1 MKGKV
6 FLDSNV
12 ILYAY
17 QESEEKQKIARF
29 LMSQENSI
37 ISNQVI
43 AEVSYNLIK
52 KPFYTSEEIRT
63 VTNEFYNSFQI
74 MNNSQTTFLKAINIR
89 EQFSF
94 SFWDSLILA
103 SAIESGSE
111 VLYSEDMQDNFSI
124 EGVKISNPF
133 KAKIVSP

>member
-1 MKGKV
+1 
-6 FLDSNV
+6 
-12 ILYAY
+12 
-17 QESEEKQKIARF
+17 
-29 LMSQENSI
+29 
-37 ISNQVI
+37 
-43 AEVSYNLIK
+43 
-52 KPFYTSEEIRT
+52 
-63 VTNEFYNSFQI
+63 
-74 MNNSQTTFLKAINIR
+74 MNNNQNTFLKAINIR

-133 KAKIVSP
+133 REKMVSP